1 MAVPLDEKDFKF
13 EPHIE
18 NVSPKRSDT
27 VNQQDWTPEEEAAV
41 KRKVDLRVFP
51 MLCIIF
57 GLSLLDRANMPF
69 AYIAGME
76 EDLGLGVGARYS
88 ITLLVFFPSYWLF
101 EIPSNWVSRILL
113 KFSGCDVLTTFSV

>member
-1 MAVPLDEKDFKF
+1 MANKMEKEKH
-13 EPHIE
+13 EAHIE
-18 NVSPKRSDT
+18 DLSPKSNENAVVRG
-27 VNQQDWTPEEEAAV
+27 WTPEEEAAV

-76 EDLGLGVGARYS
+76 DDLQLGVGARYS

-101 EIPSNWVSRILL
+101 EIPSNWVSTSTAVSIDGS
-113 KFSGCDVLTTFSV
+113 KSCY